1 MHQPTNNKTKVIGH
15 PMSDLKAQLP
25 TLKGIVAVCILSGL
39 LTFNSVLAQEDSLK
53 QNFKQA
59 EIATVI
65 EAVAKVTGHNFVIDP
80 RVKGKV
86 TLIAPEA
93 MNKAALYQT
102 LLTILNVHGYT
113 AVPGENV
120 TKIVPANLA
129 RDQLPY
135 RAQGEGN
142 ESWVSEVI
150 TVNNVAASKLVAVL
164 RPLVAREG
172 HLVALAESNKLIVTD
187 TVANIQRI
195 KSVLRRVD
203 VDTQSGYETIK
214 LENASAEEVTKTL
227 RNILPKGSGTSASV
241 SFDERTNRLI
251 LMGDE
256 NKRLMMRTLIAELD
270 VMVPTQGRVQ
280 VLYLRYA
287 KAIDLVPVLQKLSSN
302 RSLLATVSDEGE
314 LASVVDGQGGES
326 LMIKSGLPR
335 LDDKGLQERIS
346 IEADERMNALV
357 ISAPPSMVSA
367 LKEVV
372 KQLDIRRA
380 QVLIEAIFVE
390 ISETK
395 AADLGVEWGA
405 YTDNVAG
412 LVNFSGTLPALLS
425 GDITTQISALGRG
438 VTTGVGS
445 VDSKGRGWGALIRA
459 LNGDSNSNVLATP
472 SLLTLDNEEAE
483 IVVGREVP
491 FQTGSY
497 TSTASSVTNP
507 FSTIERKNVGLKL
520 KVKPQINEGNEI
532 YLDIDQEVS
541 DVLPKDEAVDIQTT
555 KRQIK
560 TRVIVGDGK
569 VIVLGGLIN
578 ERETEVVSKVP
589 GLGDLPL
596 VGGLFRSKS
605 VEREKVNLMIFL
617 RPIIVRNN
625 ELSDYYSRKKYSAIQ
640 QDQDQMLQKFD
651 TNMLEGLRPR
661 LPTIEQWERGESSTP
676 MAPKPS
682 ETGSNPILPSQPV
695 MEKPQKEFVIDAS
708 TDELLGL

>member
-1 MHQPTNNKTKVIGH
+1 MTNFKTFLKVLSLAG
-15 PMSDLKAQLP
+15 MVSLSSS
-25 TLKGIVAVCILSGL
+25 IVFANVAI
-39 LTFNSVLAQEDSLK
+39 AQEATLK

-59 EIATVI
+59 DISTVI
-65 EAVAKVTGHNFVIDP
+65 EAVAKVTGHNFIIDP

-93 MNKAALYQT
+93 MSTDALYET

-113 AVPGENV
+113 AVPSGSV
-120 TKIVPANLA
+120 IKIVPANLA

-135 RAQGEGN
+135 RGLDEEKEA
-142 ESWVSEVI
+142 WVSEVI
-150 TVNNVAASKLVAVL
+150 TVRNVAASKLVAVL

-195 KSVLRRVD
+195 KNVLRRVD
-203 VDTQSGYETIK
+203 VDTQSGYEIVE
-214 LENASAEEVTKTL
+214 LQNASAEEVAKTL
-227 RNILPKGSGTSASV
+227 RNVLPKGGTSAKV

-251 LMGDE
+251 LIGDE
-256 NKRLMMRTLIAELD
+256 NKRLMLRTLIAELD
-270 VMVPTQGRVQ
+270 VKVPTLGRVQ
-280 VLYLRYA
+280 VIYLRYA
-287 KAIDLVPVLQKLSSN
+287 KATDLVPVLQKLSSN
-302 RSLLATVSDEGE
+302 RSLLASAAANDEGVSDSPSA
-314 LASVVDGQGGES
+314 ASDAPVKTS
-326 LMIKSGLPR
+326 SAAKNRSTLPI
-335 LDDKGLQERIS
+335 DDKGLQDRIS

-357 ISAPPSMVSA
+357 ISAPPSMVNA
-367 LKEVV
+367 LKDVV

-395 AADLGVEWGA
+395 SADLGVEWGA

-412 LVNFSGTLPALLS
+412 LINFSGTLPALLS
-425 GDITTQISALGRG
+425 GDPITQISAIERG
-438 VTTGVGS
+438 VTTGLGS
-445 VDSKGRGWGALIRA
+445 VDSNGRGWGALIRA

-497 TSTASSVTNP
+497 TSTTTSVTNP

-520 KVKPQINEGNEI
+520 KVKPQINEGDEI

-589 GLGDLPL
+589 GLGDIP
-596 VGGLFRSKS
+596 GIGALFRSKS
-605 VEREKVNLMIFL
+605 NEREKVNLMIFL
-617 RPIIVRNN
+617 RPVIVRNN
-625 ELSDYYSRKKYSAIQ
+625 AQSDYYSRKKYSQMQVEQDDMIQ
-640 QDQDQMLQKFD
+640 KYDSG
-651 TNMLEGLRPR
+651 MLEGLRPR
-661 LPTIEQWERGESSTP
+661 LPTIEQWQQGEPSKPIERSSK
-676 MAPKPS
+676 AV
-682 ETGSNPILPSQPV
+682 EEVAEQSQPLNATT
-695 MEKPQKEFVIDAS
+695 EKEKSGFTIDAG

>member
-1 MHQPTNNKTKVIGH
+1 MR
-15 PMSDLKAQLP
+15 DLK
-25 TLKGIVAVCILSGL
+25 KILRALSLAGLVSISGL
-39 LTFNSVLAQEDSLK
+39 VLSSNAAWAEGETLK

-59 EIATVI
+59 DISTVI
-65 EAVAKVTGHNFVIDP
+65 EAVAKVTGHNFIIDP

-86 TLIAPEA
+86 TLIAPEP
-93 MNKAALYQT
+93 MNKDALYET

-120 TKIVPANLA
+120 IKIVPANLA

-135 RAQGEGN
+135 RGRGEGQ
-142 ESWVSEVI
+142 EAWVSEVV
-150 TVNNVAASKLVAVL
+150 TVKNVAASKLVAVL

-203 VDTQSGYETIK
+203 VDTQSGYEIVE
-214 LENASAEEVTKTL
+214 LQNASAEEVAKTL
-227 RNILPKGSGTSASV
+227 RNVLPKGGTTANV

-251 LMGDE
+251 LIGDE
-256 NKRLMMRTLIAELD
+256 SKRLMLRTLVAELD
-270 VMVPTQGRVQ
+270 VKVPTQGRVQ
-280 VLYLRYA
+280 VIYLRYA
-287 KAIDLVPVLQKLSSN
+287 KAADLVPVLQKLSAN
-302 RSLLATVSDEGE
+302 RSLLATASDNGSTGAPVIEPVADGGGAGVPTTTSA
-314 LASVVDGQGGES
+314 ASI
-326 LMIKSGLPR
+326 M
-335 LDDKGLQERIS
+335 DDKSLQDRIS

-357 ISAPPSMVSA
+357 ISAPPSMVNA

-390 ISETK
+390 VSETR

-405 YTDNVAG
+405 FTDNIAG
-412 LVNFSGTLPALLS
+412 LINFSGTLPALLS
-425 GDITTQISALGRG
+425 GDEATQINAIGRG
-438 VTTGVGS
+438 VTAGFGEVN
-445 VDSKGRGWGALIRA
+445 SKGHGWGALIRA
-459 LNGDSNSNVLATP
+459 LNSDSNSNVLATP

-497 TSTASSVTNP
+497 TSTNNSVSNP

-520 KVKPQINEGNEI
+520 KVKPQINEGDEI

-589 GLGDLPL
+589 LLGDIPGM
-596 VGGLFRSKS
+596 GGLFRSKS
-605 VEREKVNLMIFL
+605 SDREKVNLMIFL
-617 RPIIVRNN
+617 RPIIVRDNHQ
-625 ELSDYYSRKKYSAIQ
+625 SDYYSRKKYSQ
-640 QDQDQMLQKFD
+640 MQREQDDMLERYD
-651 TNMLEGLRPR
+651 STMLEGLRPR
-661 LPTIEQWERGESSTP
+661 LPTLEQWQEEQASAPVESNAVGTNNRTAASQKQAVEER
-676 MAPKPS
+676 S
-682 ETGSNPILPSQPV
+682 EY
-695 MEKPQKEFVIDAS
+695 VIDRS

>member
-1 MHQPTNNKTKVIGH
+1 MTNFKTLLRALSLAGMVSFSG
-15 PMSDLKAQLP
+15 S
-25 TLKGIVAVCILSGL
+25 IVFANVAW
-39 LTFNSVLAQEDSLK
+39 AQEETLK

-59 EIATVI
+59 EISTVI

-93 MNKAALYQT
+93 MSKDALYET

-113 AVPGENV
+113 AVPSGNV
-120 TKIVPANLA
+120 IKIVPANLA

-135 RAQGEGN
+135 RGLSEEKEA
-142 ESWVSEVI
+142 WVSEVI

-203 VDTQSGYETIK
+203 VDTQSGYEIVE
-214 LENASAEEVTKTL
+214 LQNASAEEVAKTL
-227 RNILPKGSGTSASV
+227 RNVLPKGGTSAKV

-251 LMGDE
+251 LIGDE
-256 NKRLMMRTLIAELD
+256 NKRLMLRTLIAELD
-270 VMVPTQGRVQ
+270 VVVPTQGRVQ
-280 VLYLRYA
+280 VIYLRYA
-287 KAIDLVPVLQKLSSN
+287 KAADLVPVLQKLSSN
-302 RSLLATVSDEGE
+302 RSLLASAAANDEGPNDIPTAGDVPAE
-314 LASVVDGQGGES
+314 GGASSVVNNS
-326 LMIKSGLPR
+326 NAPR
-335 LDDKGLQERIS
+335 LDDKGLQDRIS

-367 LKEVV
+367 LKDVV

-405 YTDNVAG
+405 YTDNISG
-412 LVNFSGTLPALLS
+412 LINFSGTLPALLS
-425 GDITTQISALGRG
+425 GDPTTQINAIGRG
-438 VTTGVGS
+438 LTTGIGS
-445 VDSKGRGWGALIRA
+445 VDSNGRGWGALIRA

-472 SLLTLDNEEAE
+472 SILTLDNEEAE

-497 TSTASSVTNP
+497 TSTTTSVSNP

-520 KVKPQINEGNEI
+520 KVKPQINEGDEI

-589 GLGDLPL
+589 GLGDIP
-596 VGGLFRSKS
+596 GIGALFRSKS
-605 VEREKVNLMIFL
+605 NEREKVNLMIFL
-617 RPIIVRNN
+617 RPVIVRSNAQ
-625 ELSDYYSRKKYSAIQ
+625 SDYYSRKKYSLIQ
-640 QDQDQMLQKFD
+640 REQDDMIQKYD
-651 TNMLEGLRPR
+651 SGMLEGLRPR
-661 LPTIEQWERGESSTP
+661 LPTIEQWQQGEPSTP
-676 MAPKPS
+676 IESKSNEVNKITAP
-682 ETGSNPILPSQPV
+682 QQQA
-695 MEKPQKEFVIDAS
+695 QKQESAPEERSEFVIDAG

>member
-1 MHQPTNNKTKVIGH
+1 MKNVKT
-15 PMSDLKAQLP
+15 
-25 TLKGIVAVCILSGL
+25 ILRTWSFAGL
-39 LTFNSVLAQEDSLK
+39 VSLSSLLVSSNIALAEEGLK

-59 EIATVI
+59 DISTVI

-86 TLIAPEA
+86 TLIAPES
-93 MNKAALYQT
+93 MNKDALYQT

-135 RAQGEGN
+135 RTKADDGS

-150 TVNNVAASKLVAVL
+150 TVKNVAASKLVAVL

-187 TVANIQRI
+187 TIANIQRI

-203 VDTQSGYETIK
+203 VDTQSGYEIIE
-214 LENASAEEVTKTL
+214 LQNASAEEVAKTL
-227 RNILPKGSGTSASV
+227 RNVMPKGVGTNVKV
-241 SFDERTNRLI
+241 SFDERSNRLI
-251 LMGDE
+251 LVGDE
-256 NKRLMMRTLIAELD
+256 AKRLMMRTLIAELD
-270 VMVPTQGRVQ
+270 VKVPTQGRVQ
-280 VLYLRYA
+280 VIYLRYA
-287 KAIDLVPVLQKLSSN
+287 KAVDLVPVLQKLATN
-302 RSLLATVSDEGE
+302 RSLLASADDAGD
-314 LASVVDGQGGES
+314 AGSAPAAIES
-326 LMIKSGLPR
+326 TAAPAPVTNDISPA
-335 LDDKGLQERIS
+335 LDKKGLQERIS

-367 LKEVV
+367 LKDVV

-380 QVLIEAIFVE
+380 QVLIEAILVE
-390 ISETK
+390 VSESKT
-395 AADLGVEWGA
+395 AELGVEWGA
-405 YTDNVAG
+405 NGPDGAG
-412 LVNFSGTLPALLS
+412 LINFTGTIPALLS
-425 GDITTQISALGRG
+425 GDIATQAAAIGTG
-438 VTTGVGS
+438 VTTGIGQVTDGANNY
-445 VDSKGRGWGALIRA
+445 GWGALIRA
-459 LNGDSNSNVLATP
+459 LNGDANSNVLATP

-497 TSTASSVTNP
+497 TSTSTTVSNP

-520 KVKPQINEGNEI
+520 KVKPQINEGDEI

-541 DVLPKDEAVDIQTT
+541 NVLPKGEAVDIQTT

-560 TRVIVGDGK
+560 TRVIVGDGN
-569 VIVLGGLIN
+569 VIVLGGLID

-589 GLGDLPL
+589 GLGDIP
-596 VGGLFRSKS
+596 GIGALFRSKS
-605 VEREKVNLMIFL
+605 NEREKVNLMIFL
-617 RPIIVRNN
+617 RPVIVRDNAQ
-625 ELSDYYSRKKYSAIQ
+625 SDYYSRKKYSLMQ
-640 QDQDQMLQKFD
+640 GEQDHMLQKYD
-651 TNMLEGLRPR
+651 SELLEGLRPR
-661 LPTIEQWERGESSTP
+661 LPSIEQWQKGEAAVP
-676 MAPKPS
+676 IKPES
-682 ETGSNPILPSQPV
+682 MDITI
-695 MEKPQKEFVIDAS
+695 PQKESRAEKKAFVIDES